1 MKEPRE
7 YSVGVVGAGSWGTT
21 LACMLAEKG
30 CPVTLW
36 VYEPKLLELMHTQ
49 RCNCWYLPDMALPAQ
64 LHPTGDLAEAVSG
77 RDVVLWVTPVKAFR
91 ECFARGSASAAA
103 ETIHVSCS
111 KGIEIGTL
119 KTISQIAA
127 ERGAAYRPE
136 KFVVLS
142 GPSFAADVC
151 AKTPTAVVAACTDPD
166 SAAVVQ
172 QVMVTP
178 FFRTYTTEDVR
189 GVELGGALKN
199 VMAIA
204 SGIIAGLGLGHN
216 TQAALITRGLAEMIR
231 LGSHLGAQPRTFAG
245 LSGMGDL
252 VLTCTSSQSR
262 NYRVGKSIGEG
273 RTLTQI
279 LDTMKMVA
287 EGVHTTRSAQALS
300 RQAGVD
306 MPIVA
311 EIYQVL
317 FEEKNPREAVRAL
330 MSRDLKQETV

>member
-1 MKEPRE
+1 MKDLGNHAI
-7 YSVGVVGAGSWGTT
+7 GVIGAGSWGTT

-30 CPVTLW
+30 YPVTLW
-36 VYEPKLLELMHTQ
+36 VYEPELLEVMRAQGRNT
-49 RCNCWYLPDMALPAQ
+49 WYLPEVALPA
-64 LHPTGDLAEAVSG
+64 LLRPTGDIAEAVSG
-77 RDVVLWVTPVKAFR
+77 KDLVLWVTPVKAFR
-91 ECFARGSASAAA
+91 ECFCRGITCAAA

-111 KGIEIGTL
+111 KGIEIDTL

-127 ERGAAYRPE
+127 EHGDAYCPE

-142 GPSFAADVC
+142 GPSFAGDVC
-151 AKTPTAVVAACTDPD
+151 AKTPTAVVAACSDAQ

-178 FFRTYTTEDVR
+178 FFRTYTSADVR

-204 SGIIAGLGLGHN
+204 SGIIAGLGLGPN

-231 LGSHLGAQPRTFAG
+231 LGSCLGAHPRTFAG

-252 VLTCTSSQSR
+252 VLTCTSAQSR

-273 RTLTQI
+273 QTLTQI
-279 LDTMKMVA
+279 LESMKMVA
-287 EGVHTTRSAQALS
+287 EGVHTTRSAHVLS
-300 RQAGVD
+300 QQAGVD

-311 EIYQVL
+311 EIYRVL
-317 FEEKNPREAVRAL
+317 FEEKKPHEAVRDL